1 MSADTK
7 HTITAT
13 IWIENAM
20 ICRVNIDKKK
30 NIIIIIQLIVAITND
45 IIANL

>member
-1 MSADTK
+1 MSADTAN
-7 HTITAT
+7 TIAAT
-13 IWIENAM
+13 VWIDNAM

-30 NIIIIIQLIVAITND
+30 NIIIIIQLIIAIKND